1 VLQSTHAPAAPGY
14 SIALRGFV
22 VMSVILVPTAD
33 RPECVFALDAAF
45 RLAEVL
51 DANVAGCHVRPQ
63 RGEPWADTAAPRRVT
78 HVESAESTKPIDN
91 AGARRLF
98 AEAARSHGFAVTRRF
113 AARHRKRAVWHE
125 LVGSPARALGIAGP
139 VADLSVVS
147 RPKPQGGRARAF
159 LLAALLDTGRPVL
172 VLPQRSVRRLTK
184 RVVIAW
190 NQSAEAAAAVT
201 AAVPL
206 LKLTERVVIV
216 SAGPENR
223 AGPKS
228 SQLSQYLATFDIE
241 AECLRTPG
249 RDVEREIDA
258 AYREVDAE
266 LLVMGAYSRSRLREI
281 LFGGVTEHMLFT
293 TSLPVFLLHR

>member
-1 VLQSTHAPAAPGY
+1 
-14 SIALRGFV
+14 
-22 VMSVILVPTAD
+22 MSVILVPTAD
-33 RPECVFALDAAF
+33 RPECVFALDTAF
-45 RLAEVL
+45 RLGEML

-63 RGEPWADTAAPRRVT
+63 RGEAWTDTAERVT
-78 HVESAESTKPIDN
+78 RADSAEPGPIDS

-98 AEAARSHGFAVTRRF
+98 AEAAQSRGFAVTRRF
-113 AARHRKRAVWHE
+113 VARHRRRAVWHE

-139 VADLSVVS
+139 VADFSVVS
-147 RPKPQGGRARAF
+147 RPKLEGGGRARAF

-172 VLPQRSVRRLTK
+172 VLPQRRVRKLAQ

-190 NQSAEAAAAVT
+190 NQSPEAAAAVT
-201 AAVPL
+201 AALPL
-206 LKLTERVVIV
+206 LKLAERVVIV

-223 AGPKS
+223 AGPRS
-228 SQLSQYLATFDIE
+228 SQLAQYLATFDIE
-241 AECLRTPG
+241 AECLRTRG
-249 RDVEREIDA
+249 RAVEREIHEV
-258 AYREVDAE
+258 YRDVGAD